1 MIADETS
8 FWNRPHFMMLQK
20 FLPSGPT
27 TSTMSYEIYRNK
39 TSSQEDFKLISESYA
54 RVMSEDKVLIAGQQK
69 NLNAGVFEAG
79 EMHPRWEKGPLYF
92 QTQVRAAVLEHAEL
106 EKREGEE
113 IWPAR
118 HRMEG
123 GDEVSVGDIELCKAL
138 DAECGKGKAL
148 EW

>member
-1 MIADETS
+1 
-8 FWNRPHFMMLQK
+8 MMVQK
-20 FLPSGPT
+20 FLPSSPT
-27 TSTMSYEIYRNK
+27 TSAMSYEVYRNK
-39 TSSQEDFKLISESYA
+39 NSSDEDFKLISESYA

-92 QTQVRAAVLEHAEL
+92 QTQVRSAVLDHVDL
-106 EKREGEE
+106 ERREGEE

-118 HRMEG
+118 HQPSKP
-123 GDEVSVGDIELCKAL
+123 DEISQADLDLCKTL
-138 DAECGKGKAL
+138 DANCGKGKEL